1 MSHCEYFQLYYKHNL
16 LHHLRSTVT
25 RMAWT
30 KSKKVKDMRACKYYD
45 LEVVVTFHNGGQSH
59 QAVAEAFLLS
69 KLNAEHHNLN
79 LRY

>member
-1 MSHCEYFQLYYKHNL
+1 
-16 LHHLRSTVT
+16 
-25 RMAWT
+25 MAWT
-30 KSKKVKDMRACKYYD
+30 KSKKVKDMWACKYYD
-45 LEVVVTFHNGGQSH
+45 LEVVTFHNGGQSH